1 MNTQMKQQLDHI
13 AIITNYGSHHN
24 CPGTDNPL
32 DTLMATPSPS
42 PASLLQLSK
51 SSYFERD
58 WNT

>member
-1 MNTQMKQQLDHI
+1 MKQQLDHI

-24 CPGTDNPL
+24 CPGIDNPL

-42 PASLLQLSK
+42 TASLLQLSK
-51 SSYFERD
+51 SRYFERD